1 MKLLLE
7 NWREYLNEKK
17 WEDLDTD
24 KGQWTEIDP
33 ADIKASRDPLNVD
46 LSDQLF
52 DLIQTAYAPIGG
64 NYDYKNSGQL
74 PGDEDVWVAV
84 DLDDDPEPDA
94 LRGGKR
100 KSAGTK
106 LSVAGH
112 DGSKA
117 GKDAYINKTAE
128 LLSQSGHYAEMSKSI
143 AHIMLKYYNVPAV
156 EDSEKVQSI
165 LGIDKPINWL
175 GEHPEGKYSGINGW
189 YTREVAGNKDVLK
202 IMLGNPK

>member
-33 ADIKASRDPLNVD
+33 ADIKASRDPINVD

-74 PGDEDVWVAV
+74 PGDEDVWIAV
-84 DLDDDPEPDA
+84 DLDDDPEPA
-94 LRGGKR
+94 Q
-100 KSAGTK
+100 
-106 LSVAGH
+106 SVGFGAFLCL
-112 DGSKA
+112 
-117 GKDAYINKTAE
+117 IC
-128 LLSQSGHYAEMSKSI
+128 
-143 AHIMLKYYNVPAV
+143 
-156 EDSEKVQSI
+156 
-165 LGIDKPINWL
+165 
-175 GEHPEGKYSGINGW
+175 
-189 YTREVAGNKDVLK
+189 
-202 IMLGNPK
+202 